1 MASITD
7 VARLAGV
14 STATV
19 SRVVSAAPYA
29 VSAATRARVL
39 DAAQT
44 LDYVPNALARGMLKS
59 HIPVVGVVVHD
70 ITDPYFSEVV
80 RGVEDA
86 AASLGSLVITC
97 SSDRVAER
105 ENSYVRLLRS
115 IRVATLIF
123 AGSGLDDPTVNRE
136 MQRHVRAM
144 RGYGAAV
151 VHLSPHADGEA
162 EVGVDNARGIATM
175 VAELV
180 RLGHRQIAF
189 LAGPTSL
196 YVARQRLDGYRRGL
210 AAAGIPFDE
219 RLVLSTGFNREGG
232 ALAMDTLLAG
242 TAPFTAVCSA
252 NDLLALGAL
261 HRLSELGIAVPGEV
275 SVAGF
280 DDIQT
285 AAMATPR
292 LSTVRL
298 PLHEIGRRGFAFAE
312 RQLAGERPRREVLPT
327 ELVMR
332 DSTAP
337 PPASALPRAAAD
349 RRATA
354 GAA

>member
-19 SRVVSAAPYA
+19 SRVTSAAPYA
-29 VSAATRARVL
+29 VKPATRARVL
-39 DAAQT
+39 DAARE
-44 LDYVPNALARGMLKS
+44 LDYVPNALARGLHKS
-59 HIPVVGVVVHD
+59 HVPVVGVVVHD

-86 AASLGSLVITC
+86 ATPGGYLVIAC
-97 SSDRVAER
+97 SSDRNAER
-105 ENSYVRLLRS
+105 ENAVVRLLRS
-115 IRVATLIF
+115 MRAATLIF
-123 AGSGLDDPTVNRE
+123 AGSGLDDPTINAE
-136 MQRHVRAM
+136 MRKHVAAM

-151 VHLSPHADGEA
+151 VHLSPHAYGEA
-162 EVGVDNARGIATM
+162 EVGVDNAAGIASV

-189 LAGPTSL
+189 LAGPTTL

-210 AAAGIPFDE
+210 AEAGLPFDE
-219 RLVLSTGFNREGG
+219 RSVVSTSFNRDGG
-232 ALAMDTLLAG
+232 ALAIDTLLAG
-242 TAPFTAVCSA
+242 TAPFTAICAA

-261 HRLSELGIAVPGEV
+261 DRLAELGIAVPDDV
-275 SVAGF
+275 SVMGF

-285 AAMATPR
+285 AAMAAPR

-298 PLHEIGRRGFAFAE
+298 PLREIGRRGFGFAE
-312 RQLAGERPRREVLPT
+312 RQLAGERPVREVLPT

-332 DSTAP
+332 ESTAP
-337 PPASALPRAAAD
+337 PPATALPRGTVDSAA
-349 RRATA
+349 RAGVA
-354 GAA
+354 